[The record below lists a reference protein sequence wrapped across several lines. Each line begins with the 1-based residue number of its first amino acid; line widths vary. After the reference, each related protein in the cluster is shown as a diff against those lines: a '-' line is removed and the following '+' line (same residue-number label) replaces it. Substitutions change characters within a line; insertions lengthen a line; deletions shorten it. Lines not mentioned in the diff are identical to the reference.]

1 MYALT
6 LDYLF
11 LHFADSLKMVDT
23 RPANDCYFTDD
34 EVAAC
39 VDEGAYI
46 IPSFGNRH

>member
-1 MYALT
+1 
-6 LDYLF
+6 
-11 LHFADSLKMVDT
+11 MVDT

-46 IPSFGNRH
+46 TVGSITEF